1 MGRAVRQT
9 IMLQSKLV
17 EALQERET
25 ARAGRKAA
33 AQGSAARIL
42 RGVINEDRANDTER
56 AERLATEAAERL
68 REEDF
73 SGFLAR
79 PFGEAVAGIVRDL
92 GLSPDWLTL
101 AEDCAAAEAALT
113 GKPGKAPEEEPY
125 TGPIEVRWI
134 GEDDDD
140 PPAREPPPPDGP
152 ISWKERRLGRH
163 ARGSS

>member
-1 MGRAVRQT
+1 M
-9 IMLQSKLV
+9 
-17 EALQERET
+17 
-25 ARAGRKAA
+25 
-33 AQGSAARIL
+33 
-42 RGVINEDRANDTER
+42 RGVIEDER
-56 AERLATEAAERL
+56 PRDRERGERLAAEAAERL

-73 SGFLAR
+73 SDVLAR

-101 AEDCAAAEAALT
+101 AEDCAAAEAALA
-113 GKPGKAPEEEPY
+113 GKPGKVPEEEPY

-152 ISWKERRLGRH
+152 ISWKERRLGR
-163 ARGSS
+163 RSS